1 MVNCQHDR
9 TTRSGSNAFIKQIK
23 CLDCEKILF
32 KWFIEAP
39 IPVVALCLQ
48 DHFVPLVD
56 LQNLEILLHSENETL
71 VADNRALKADNRALN
86 ADNIAL
92 TQQVQK
98 VQKEHAANTDA
109 HEEFQAMVAAKV
121 ELKHQINI
129 IQKENA
135 VCCSKIVKLQQK
147 LRKLKAQAPRHME
160 NQKPNESLSASTSS
174 SSEFEVIRP
183 AKQNAFKTQAK
194 VTSSDQ

>member
-9 TTRSGSNAFIKQIK
+9 TTRSGSNEFAKQIK
-23 CLDCEKILF
+23 CQDCEKILF

-56 LQNLEILLHSENETL
+56 LQNLETLLHSENETL

-98 VQKEHAANTDA
+98 VQIEH
-109 HEEFQAMVAAKV
+109 
-121 ELKHQINI
+121 
-129 IQKENA
+129 
-135 VCCSKIVKLQQK
+135 
-147 LRKLKAQAPRHME
+147 
-160 NQKPNESLSASTSS
+160 
-174 SSEFEVIRP
+174 VIEI
-183 AKQNAFKTQAK
+183 T
-194 VTSSDQ
+194 

>member
-1 MVNCQHDR
+1 MANCQHDR

-23 CLDCEKILF
+23 CQDCEKILF

-56 LQNLEILLHSENETL
+56 LQNLQISLHSENETL
-71 VADNRALKADNRALN
+71 VADNRALKADNRAL
-86 ADNIAL
+86 

-109 HEEFQAMVAAKV
+109 HEELQAMVAAKV
-121 ELKHQINI
+121 QLKHQINI
-129 IQKENA
+129 LQEANA
-135 VCCSKIVKLQQK
+135 VYCSKIVKLQQK

-160 NQKPNESLSASTSS
+160 NQKPNENLSASTSS

>member
-23 CLDCEKILF
+23 CQDCEKILF

-56 LQNLEILLHSENETL
+56 LQTL
-71 VADNRALKADNRALN
+71 VADNRALKADNR
-86 ADNIAL
+86 AL

-109 HEEFQAMVAAKV
+109 HEELEAMVAAKV
-121 ELKHQINI
+121 QLKHQINI
-129 IQKENA
+129 LQEANTIYS
-135 VCCSKIVKLQQK
+135 SKVVKLKQK

-160 NQKPNESLSASTSS
+160 NQKPDENLSDSDSS
-174 SSEFEVIRP
+174 NSEYEVIRP
-183 AKQNAFKTQAK
+183 AKQKDF
-194 VTSSDQ
+194 

>member
-23 CLDCEKILF
+23 CQDCEKILF

-92 TQQVQK
+92 TQLIQK
-98 VQKEHAANTDA
+98 MQKEHAANTDA
-109 HEEFQAMVAAKV
+109 HEELQAMAKV
-121 ELKHQINI
+121 ETKHQINFI
-129 IQKENA
+129 LKANA
-135 VCCSKIVKLQQK
+135 ISCSKIVKLQQK
-147 LRKLKAQAPRHME
+147 LRKLKAQAPRHMQ
-160 NQKPNESLSASTSS
+160 NQKPDESVSASTSS

-183 AKQNAFKTQAK
+183 AKQNAFKK
-194 VTSSDQ
+194 

>member
-23 CLDCEKILF
+23 CQDCEKILF

-39 IPVVALCLQ
+39 IPVVAVCLQ

-56 LQNLEILLHSENETL
+56 LQTL

-92 TQQVQK
+92 TQLIQK
-98 VQKEHAANTDA
+98 MQKEHAANTDA
-109 HEEFQAMVAAKV
+109 HEELQAMAKV
-121 ELKHQINI
+121 ETKHQINFI
-129 IQKENA
+129 LKANA
-135 VCCSKIVKLQQK
+135 ISCSKIVKLQQK
-147 LRKLKAQAPRHME
+147 LRKYKGQAPRHME
-160 NQKPNESLSASTSS
+160 NQKPDESVSASTSS
-174 SSEFEVIRP
+174 DSEFEVIRR
-183 AKQNAFKTQAK
+183 AK
-194 VTSSDQ
+194 